1 VETGYANTSSW
12 FDSMIMQPV
21 HSLVNQIMVFLPTL
35 LGALLLLLI
44 GWLLAKA
51 IEGVVVRILKTVT
64 LDKLADQIQLSTV
77 LSKGGI
83 KYKLS
88 ELIGVIVYWL
98 IMLAVVMIVFN
109 ALQLTVAAELFQSV
123 VTFLPNVIAAVF
135 ILVLGIFA
143 AAFLSSTVRTTA
155 SNAGIAQSHLLAQF
169 AQTVVVISA
178 TVVALQQL
186 HIQLVGEVFL
196 IILGGVSLGCA
207 LAFGLGCKD
216 LAGRYVADIVE
227 QIQGRKR

>member
-1 VETGYANTSSW
+1 MQTGTGSW
-12 FDSMIMQPV
+12 VDAMIVQPV
-21 HSLVNQIMVFLPTL
+21 QSLVGQLMGFLPTL

-44 GWLLAKA
+44 GWLIAKG
-51 IEGVVVRILKTVT
+51 IQGLIVNVLKTIG
-64 LDKLADQIQLSTV
+64 LDKLADQIQLSAI

-83 KYKLS
+83 RYKLS
-88 ELIGVIVYWL
+88 ELLGVIVYWL
-98 IMLAVVMIVFN
+98 IMLAVVMVVFN
-109 ALQLTVAAELFQSV
+109 ALQLTVAAELFRSV
-123 VTFLPNVIAAVF
+123 VAFLPDVIAAVF

-169 AQTVVVISA
+169 TQTVVVISA